1 MSLEVIKTQ
10 MRQFLAS
17 KEPEVLAVRGDWGV
31 GKTFTWEQTLNEA
44 QALKQSGKDLNAIGL
59 NYYAYVSL
67 FGISSLQDLRTEI
80 AFNKL
85 NTIDLKHAE
94 GVKKFQQA
102 SGKFLPKIVTQALKY
117 AGISAGTLVDTMF
130 ASMSNSMIRNTI
142 VCIDDFERCDIPEK
156 ETLGFI
162 NDLKC
167 KRGCKVV
174 LLLNDRI
181 TKDFKSYR
189 EKVID
194 YDLEFKINPAETE
207 NLLRKNM
214 KEDGLISLVFE
225 NCRRLKVTNLRI
237 IIKTLNLLDQARK
250 HHHLEDYAIDL
261 QLQFIKT
268 LTLASYCF
276 YGHDP
281 RAPSIE
287 FLVNLDIRASK
298 RLSRMITQQYRKNE
312 ISEEDSEQEKLYKE
326 WDKLLNLYGYSSIDP
341 LDKVIIESV
350 TSGYINYE
358 DFRLAAKSIEN
369 QIYADQASQEISE
382 AIRVF
387 YSIFMNKED
396 EDFWAKNLSSCIVE
410 NIENARPKNINDA
423 YTILKRLGRKG
434 LAVEFLY
441 LYIDTHAGKP
451 DRFSFEDAPRGL
463 EWDDDLRDKMKYAY
477 EDAIKIKPAKETI
490 ANLLKTENPIP
501 NNFDINSLEYLKE
514 EDIEELIKSQESRKL
529 KKTIELLLTLNSHNT
544 RLSHIYE
551 KTVKVLHKIA
561 SESEQKKMVVEQY
574 GVLVSDPPS
583 Q

>member
-31 GKTFTWEQTLNEA
+31 GKTFTWDQTLNEA
-44 QALKQSGKDLNAIGL
+44 QALKQSGEDPNAIGL

-174 LLLNDRI
+174 LLLNDKV
-181 TKDFKSYR
+181 TNDFKSYR

-194 YDLEFKINPAETE
+194 YDLEFKINPNETE
-207 NLLRKNM
+207 KLLRKDA
-214 KEDGLISLVFE
+214 EDDELISLVFD
-225 NCRRLKVTNLRI
+225 NCRKLKVTNLRI
-237 IIKTLNLLDQARK
+237 IIKTLNLLSQARN
-250 HHHLEDYAIDL
+250 HHNLENYSIDV

-268 LTLASYCF
+268 LTLANYCF

-281 RAPSIE
+281 DAPTIE
-287 FLVNLDIRASK
+287 FLTDIETRHSTRIS
-298 RLSRMITQQYRKNE
+298 RLMSEKNRTTE
-312 ISEEDSEQEKLYKE
+312 VSEEESLKEKKYKRWE
-326 WDKLLNLYGYSSIDP
+326 RFLESYDYSTTDKFDEEIINS
-341 LDKVIIESV
+341 VI
-350 TSGYINYE
+350 SGYIDKE
-358 DFRLAAKSIEN
+358 DFSSIAKITEELFN
-369 QIYADQASQEISE
+369 EQLASQDIQDAIDSFYTSLMDE
-382 AIRVF
+382 AQEETF
-387 YSIFMNKED
+387 SKHL
-396 EDFWAKNLSSCIVE
+396 KNCIIE
-410 NIENARPKNINDA
+410 NIENARPKDINNA
-423 YTILKRLGRKG
+423 YVILKRLNRKS
-434 LAVEFLY
+434 LTSEFID
-441 LYIDTHAGKP
+441 LYIKIYKNSPKH
-451 DRFSFEDAPRGL
+451 FSFEGYPRGYD
-463 EWDDDLRDKMKYAY
+463 WDIDLYPIMKRAY
-477 EDAIKIKPAKETI
+477 EDAIKIKPPKDTF
-490 ANLLKTENPIP
+490 NDLLRKKDPIP
-501 NNFDINSLEYLKE
+501 SELDIKSLEHLTHIQ
-514 EDIEELIKSQESRKL
+514 IEELIRSKSNNEFRHTVK
-529 KKTIELLLTLNSHNT
+529 LLLLLNSHDT
-544 RLSHIYE
+544 RLNHIYDS
-551 KTVKVLHKIA
+551 TIKVLHIIA
-561 SESEQKKMVVEQY
+561 SESEQKRMLVEHY
-574 GVLVSDPPS
+574 GVMIGDPPS